1 MTRVGLTAAGS
12 VCAAGVGT
20 QALWDGLLSGRSF
33 VGPSPS
39 FLGGAAPVG
48 RVPDDALPARQEDDR
63 TLALLSS
70 AAAQIEASPAWHRVT
85 GLDPARVGLCVGTT
99 QGPIESWSADQAR
112 LREDRARRP
121 ATPALA
127 GPVHALAARLGIA
140 GPLACPSMACA
151 SGTAA
156 IGIAMDWLRD
166 GRCDAAIAGGVDA
179 LSTLV
184 YQGFANLRALDPE
197 RPRPFDARRAGLCL
211 GEGAGLVLLEAG
223 AGAEVLLLGRG
234 LSSDANHITG
244 PDPSG
249 AGVARAVAAA
259 LRDAG
264 LTPVDVSFVNAHGTA
279 TVFNDLMEAKALHL
293 ALGARAGGVPVNS
306 IKGALGHSMGA
317 AGALEAVL
325 CGLVLQRGRI
335 PPTANLEQPDPAIDL
350 DLVQGAPRALPAG
363 CVIST
368 SSGFGG
374 INAALVL
381 GPPEMARN

>member
-1 MTRVGLTAAGS
+1 MTRVGLTAAGC
-12 VCAAGVGT
+12 VCAAGVGAQT
-20 QALWDGLLSGRSF
+20 LWDGLLAGRSF
-33 VGPSPS
+33 VAPSPC
-39 FLGGAAPVG
+39 FLEGTAPVG
-48 RVPDDALPARQEDDR
+48 RVPDDALPARGEDR
-63 TLALLSS
+63 ALTLLSS
-70 AAAQIEASPAWHRVT
+70 AAAQIEASSAWSRVA

-99 QGPIESWSADQAR
+99 QGPIETWTADQAR
-112 LREDRARRP
+112 LREDPTHRP

-151 SGTAA
+151 SSTAA

-166 GRCDAAIAGGVDA
+166 GRCDAAVAGGVDS
-179 LSTLV
+179 LSAFV
-184 YQGFANLRALDPE
+184 HQGFKNLRALDPA

-223 AGAEVLLLGRG
+223 ANAEVQLLGRG

-249 AGVARAVAAA
+249 AGVARAMAAA

-264 LTPVDVSFVNAHGTA
+264 LTPAEVGFVNAHGTA

-293 ALGARAGGVPVNS
+293 ALGERARAVPVNS

-325 CGLVLQRGRI
+325 CSLVLRRGRI
-335 PPTANLEQPDPAIDL
+335 PPTANLEQLDPAIDL
-350 DLVQGAPRALPAG
+350 DVVQGAPRTLTAG